1 MPFFTSVQGSVPFF
15 TSVTD
20 IVQSRFQDLY
30 LCHGNGM
37 DYVCVTFVKSGD
49 QDYLSLYP
57 FPVSY
62 IPIYITILMIVCV
75 CVWGGGGGER
85 GELAYTPRHG
95 FREKGICCHHNSIIR
110 MPFMKHTFCIMNFVI
125 FCYTTYS
132 KIIIIT
138 TITSIHQI

>member
-1 MPFFTSVQGSVPFF
+1 M
-15 TSVTD
+15 TD

-30 LCHGNGM
+30 LRHGNGM

-75 CVWGGGGGER
+75 WGGGGGGGKGSHIHQGTALER
-85 GELAYTPRHG
+85 KESVA
-95 FREKGICCHHNSIIR
+95 
-110 MPFMKHTFCIMNFVI
+110 
-125 FCYTTYS
+125 
-132 KIIIIT
+132 IT
-138 TITSIHQI
+138 TLL

>member
-1 MPFFTSVQGSVPFF
+1 MA
-15 TSVTD
+15 D

-75 CVWGGGGGER
+75 WGGGGGER
-85 GELAYTPRHG
+85 G
-95 FREKGICCHHNSIIR
+95 KGGNSHIHQGTALER
-110 MPFMKHTFCIMNFVI
+110 KESVA
-125 FCYTTYS
+125 
-132 KIIIIT
+132 IT
-138 TITSIHQI
+138 TLL